1 MSETALSN
9 INFHA
14 LAQPLH
20 DWYLLKKR
28 QLPWRDNRAA
38 YRIWISEIMLQQT
51 TVQAVIPYFERFIIR
66 FPDLQTL
73 ANSDIEEVLQLWSGL
88 GYYSRARN
96 LHKAAQLFVENGG
109 IPSTFQELLKYPGLG
124 DYTSRAI
131 SSIAFDEKVGVL
143 DGNVIRILTRLLNYQ
158 QEWWKTEHKK
168 YLQGVADSLNQ
179 FEFPSSE
186 INQALMELG
195 ATVCLP
201 QSPLCN
207 QCPWS
212 DNCLA
217 QSQKSISEV
226 PLKRKKTPSQIWY
239 WQPEIYSRKN
249 QVLLEKN
256 TKLPFLKNQWLLPGK
271 CSKHEEKPKDYTFKH
286 FITRY
291 SIYVKPKQYHGIEAL
306 QLNSNQQWFDID
318 SIKKVSPSSLLQKCL
333 TTHKNI
339 EQKN

>member
-1 MSETALSN
+1 MPEIIHSK

-14 LAQPLH
+14 LAQSLH

-226 PLKRKKTPSQIWY
+226 PLKRKKTPNQIWY
-239 WQPEIYSRKN
+239 WQPEIYTQKN

-271 CSKHEEKPKDYTFKH
+271 CSKQEDRPQNYDLKH
-286 FITRY
+286 FITHY
-291 SIYVKPKQYHGIEAL
+291 NIYVKIKRHESAKAL
-306 QLNSNQQWFDID
+306 RLYSNQQWFDID
-318 SIKKVSPSSLLQKCL
+318 EIKHVNPSSLLSKCFSNSAA
-333 TTHKNI
+333 KS
-339 EQKN
+339 K